1 VTPENQH
8 PHYELLRKHWSQR
21 NDSPEHRDMLRHF
34 IASLRSQRS
43 RPLPHV
49 WLCIRHFT
57 ERAEREGVAWQ
68 ASVHALQ
75 WKVCEECGQERHCL
89 PLTLGIGKSSSAFL
103 R

>member
-34 IASLRSQRS
+34 IASLRSQRP

-49 WLCIRHFT
+49 WLCVPHYT
-57 ERAEREGVAWQ
+57 ERAEREGREWM

-75 WKVCEECGQERHCL
+75 RRVCEECEREMDCL
-89 PLTLGIGKSSSAFL
+89 PLFLGLG